1 MRLGR
6 IDDREVMKVETLA
19 KRRQRTIR
27 RVKEQLRKFLADRGK
42 NQIEN
47 ITDYY
52 DWIEL
57 PKEV

>member
-1 MRLGR
+1 MM
-6 IDDREVMKVETLA
+6 REVIKVETSA
-19 KRRQRTIR
+19 ERRQRTIR
-27 RVKEQLRKFLADRGK
+27 RVKEQLRLFLANRNK
-42 NQIEN
+42 KQIEN

>member
-1 MRLGR
+1 M
-6 IDDREVMKVETLA
+6 ETLA

-42 NQIEN
+42 SQIEN

-52 DWIEL
+52 DWLEL
-57 PKEV
+57 PKEA